1 MPASAPMFAASFVPA
16 WHLSGAGVGMTS
28 ATRVTGTGS
37 GLGGSGGSGGGTW
50 SAWKPLLALG
60 IAKCGRSRGR
70 AARGLQALAEV
81 VEISAEVGL
90 GLVSPQGAKAGA
102 VLIEEDPLLQ
112 TSKDERLPESAARFR
127 TLPQGTKQNLL
138 ALAATPGQAEKEVGF
153 SGDELRF
160 VRVLRTNSVSVP
172 GAGGAVYKTACRA
185 NHSCRPNASLCVG
198 PDARMRLKALRDIE
212 PGEEAGRAGFGFQ
225 SSQLPQALALGLRR
239 QHVWFFA
246 VSVAPESLQDIQV
259 SYIGEGDLLRP
270 TQHRQKQLASWG
282 FKCGCVRCSGPEDT
296 RAFTCAACGTGLMHY
311 EKSEAGGTRREH
323 GSFFLRMHLGQF
335 QNHLRH
341 LIQRISLCKANPLEK
356 ELAVDLLPSI
366 LFSFFFFL
374 GGGCNAATADIRH
387 THTHTAICIAYETCW
402 LVTFP
407 PRDLPL
413 LQLTAVHAKTAW
425 LPSRCTPQCKLRLW
439 TDSP

>member
-1 MPASAPMFAASFVPA
+1 MFAASFVPA
-16 WHLSGAGVGMTS
+16 WRLCGAGVGMTS

-37 GLGGSGGSGGGTW
+37 GLGGSGGSGTW

-127 TLPQGTKQNLL
+127 TLPQGTKQKLL

-212 PGEEAGRAGFGFQ
+212 PGE
-225 SSQLPQALALGLRR
+225 
-239 QHVWFFA
+239 
-246 VSVAPESLQDIQV
+246 DIQV

-311 EKSEAGGTRREH
+311 EKSEVSGHRWGPCSCCQAVLPAETLRGAEEQWLDHVQSLRPESQEALAPVMAAAMYEGLCSSLAEGGPTAGPALEGHWVSAKLARLAAEELVRQRRYQEAREAAAVLRSYVRRTLGSAATRATAFATYIE
-323 GSFFLRMHLGQF
+323 
-335 QNHLRH
+335 
-341 LIQRISLCKANPLEK
+341 AWV
-356 ELAVDLLPSI
+356 LAETGDPAALQLAEQAAQEADLLPRSGDQLRI
-366 LFSFFFFL
+366 KVEEVKDL
-374 GGGCNAATADIRH
+374 ARKVTA
-387 THTHTAICIAYETCW
+387 
-402 LVTFP
+402 
-407 PRDLPL
+407 
-413 LQLTAVHAKTAW
+413 
-425 LPSRCTPQCKLRLW
+425 
-439 TDSP
+439 